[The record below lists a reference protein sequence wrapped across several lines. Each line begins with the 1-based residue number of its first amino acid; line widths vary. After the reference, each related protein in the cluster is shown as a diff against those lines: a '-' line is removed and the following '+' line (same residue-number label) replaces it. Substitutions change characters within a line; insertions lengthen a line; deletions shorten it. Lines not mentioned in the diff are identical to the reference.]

1 VKYLLD
7 SNVCVD
13 YLTGRYPPVTSR
25 IHSYLPEDLC
35 LSSIVV
41 AELRYGADKSARPR
55 RNHRLLD
62 VMINEIPCRDFD
74 SRAASIYGKVR
85 AALEKKGELIGPND
99 MFDDPG
105 FDNVRQEANNIADY
119 LRKHGPFEPHRLP
132 LEEMEYTTMP
142 AVMAKLRDRW
152 APMTKEEAAAT
163 THV

>member
-1 VKYLLD
+1 MKYLLD

-62 VMINEIPCRDFD
+62 VMIDEIPCRDFD
-74 SRAASIYGKVR
+74 SLAASTYGKVR
-85 AALEKKGELIGPND
+85 AALEKKGELIGSSD
-99 MFDDPG
+99 MLIAAHALSLG
-105 FDNVRQEANNIADY
+105 LVLVSDNVREFQRVKG
-119 LRKHGPFEPHRLP
+119 L
-132 LEEMEYTTMP
+132 
-142 AVMAKLRDRW
+142 KLDNWR
-152 APMTKEEAAAT
+152 E
-163 THV
+163 